1 MNKAI
6 LDPEFQ
12 QYLASINHENH
23 QKISLSKSPFPSIS
37 AAEIAQQ
44 LKGRQ
49 IAQKKFPL
57 LFQTLGIYYPPTINL
72 EQASSEATA
81 NYKASLVKG
90 ENIIDLTAGFGMD
103 SLAFSSTF
111 DKVIHVEKNQS
122 LSEIVASNAT
132 TLEAN
137 LACFEGDF
145 QTYFSRFPQ
154 QHFDCI
160 YLDPARRNSVGRKF
174 MLDELE
180 PNILDYLSDFWTRTD
195 QLMVKL
201 SPLLD
206 LSATII
212 QVEHIKEIHL
222 VAVKNEM
229 KELLLYLDRSTQ
241 HYNPKIVCVNLQT
254 DQENFS
260 FWYEEETN
268 ANAQLSEA
276 QHYLYEPNAAILKAG
291 AFKLL
296 SQRFPVKK
304 LHQNTHL
311 YTSEKLIENFPGKVF
326 EIIQKVEH
334 PKKEISGLK
343 ANVLVKNYNQNI
355 DILKKK
361 FKIKDGGDQTIIF
374 CQTMAGF
381 DIFLTKRVQQK

>member
-1 MNKAI
+1 MNKTI

-12 QYLASINHENH
+12 RYLASIHHENH
-23 QKISLSKSPFPSIS
+23 QRISLSKSPFPSIS

-57 LFQTLGIYYPPTINL
+57 LFHTPGIYYPPTINL

-111 DKVIHVEKNQS
+111 EKVIHVEKNQS
-122 LSEIVASNAT
+122 LSQIVASNAH

-154 QHFDCI
+154 QQFDCI
-160 YLDPARRNSVGRKF
+160 YLDPARRNSIGRKF
-174 MLDELE
+174 ILKELE
-180 PNILDYLSDFWTRTD
+180 PNILDYLSDFWTRTN

-229 KELLLYLDRSTQ
+229 KELLLYLDRNTN
-241 HYNPKIVCVNLQT
+241 HNNPKIVCVNLQT
-254 DQENFS
+254 NQEKFCY
-260 FWYEEETN
+260 WYEEEPNTRV
-268 ANAQLSEA
+268 QLSEA
-276 QHYLYEPNAAILKAG
+276 QKYLYEPNAAIMKAG

-296 SQRFPVKK
+296 SQRFPIYK

-311 YTSEKLIENFPGKVF
+311 YTSEKIIENFPGKVF
-326 EIIQKVEH
+326 EIIRKIEN
-334 PKKEISGLK
+334 PKKEITGQK
-343 ANVLVKNYNQNI
+343 ANVLVRNYNQSI
-355 DILKKK
+355 DNLKKK

-374 CQTMAGF
+374 CQTVEGF
-381 DIFLTKRVQQK
+381 DVFLTKRVEQK